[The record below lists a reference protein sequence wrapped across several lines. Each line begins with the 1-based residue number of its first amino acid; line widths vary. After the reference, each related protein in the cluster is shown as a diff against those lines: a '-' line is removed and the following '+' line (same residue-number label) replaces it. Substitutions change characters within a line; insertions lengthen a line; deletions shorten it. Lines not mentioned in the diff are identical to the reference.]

1 MIWPFVMFGRA
12 WLVVRSKVSH
22 QIYVSGIV
30 VTCDTSDARYIG
42 RMPKSQ
48 RPTSTDDGGVDAAAA
63 ADSAGTDSSSVADR
77 DLDYSRTT
85 EEITSLDG
93 DEFLAVNRSKRDRL
107 RAEAESRGRRRAG
120 RSRGGSDSADRVPG
134 RVTAGGAGRGMRIAL
149 IVLVAISALL
159 AATTAYF
166 AYAWVQ
172 ADDRA
177 DAAGPPA
184 ATRSEV
190 MRVARDYAATVATYD
205 PARYDDLDRRIREI
219 STPEFAKTYITS
231 SSDARRG
238 NASVGGTS
246 RAVANDAGVVS
257 LSDGK
262 AVVLVT
268 LDQTVT
274 SPEVSSQVP
283 EGIPYQSRVKVTLE
297 RRDGRWLLADLDT
310 V

>member
-1 MIWPFVMFGRA
+1 MTYNTI
-12 WLVVRSKVSH
+12 
-22 QIYVSGIV
+22 
-30 VTCDTSDARYIG
+30 DARYIG

-48 RPTSTDDGGVDAAAA
+48 RPTSTDEGGIDVAAA
-63 ADSAGTDSSSVADR
+63 ADSAGTDSSSVTDR
-77 DLDYSRTT
+77 DLDDSRTT
-85 EEITSLDG
+85 EDITSLDG
-93 DEFLAVNRSKRDRL
+93 DDFLAVNRSKRDRL
-107 RAEAESRGRRRAG
+107 RAEAESKGGRRGG

-134 RVTAGGAGRGMRIAL
+134 RVATGGGGRGTRIAL
-149 IVLVAISALL
+149 IILVALSALL
-159 AATTAYF
+159 AVTTAYF

-172 ADDRA
+172 AEDRA
-177 DAAGPPA
+177 DAAGPSA

-190 MRVARDYAATVATYD
+190 MRIARDYAATVATYD
-205 PARYDDLDRRIREI
+205 PARFDDLDRRIREI
-219 STPEFAKTYITS
+219 STPEFAKAYITS
-231 SSDARRG
+231 SADARRG
-238 NASVGGTS
+238 NASVSGTS
-246 RAVANDAGVVS
+246 RAVANDAGVES
-257 LSDGK
+257 LSDGT